1 MRSAAMSAWRSE
13 NVRTRSGFSARILL
27 IFAEVKALTQGFSRR
42 ACGGRTTYPE
52 MPTMRS
58 CSPSRYSVS
67 TVSSVRQTIRLGGNI
82 KTLAT
87 DQTGRRRYQ
96 LLRGSGHHNQRA
108 PEGFVRNLRRLDR
121 QKFLRGF
128 SEDRDTLGIAQA
140 GGAQDV
146 VDS

>member
-67 TVSSVRQTIRLGGNI
+67 TVSSVRQTIRLGGNWRMADDM
-82 KTLAT
+82 TNY
-87 DQTGRRRYQ
+87 RRVVTVAITRDVIA
-96 LLRGSGHHNQRA
+96 GHSSLPYA
-108 PEGFVRNLRRLDR
+108 DYVNLSALPAIHHFR
-121 QKFLRGF
+121 KMH
-128 SEDRDTLGIAQA
+128 
-140 GGAQDV
+140 
-146 VDS
+146 